1 MLVLNKVSED
11 NASQIDANGRKTVQ
25 NKEIARKRE
34 SKLLKLKEIN
44 ARVVLS

>member
-25 NKEIARKRE
+25 NKEIEWKRE
-34 SKLLKLKEIN
+34 SKTFKIKGN
-44 ARVVLS
+44 